1 MYKIK
6 QTPEDFIVR
15 EVPLFSEN
23 DLSGG
28 EFAYFLLIKR
38 NITTR
43 DAIEEIAKLNHIPFS
58 LVNVSG
64 YKDKAAVAY
73 QYFSIHGWKD
83 TSLRAL
89 SGVSVQYIGHGKTPL
104 CLGSLRGNEFTITV
118 RCITKKKYSQLKGLL
133 NKAVVMPN
141 YFGEQRF
148 SERNHLIGK
157 AVVKKDFQKAVSLI
171 IHGKGPVEDKVREF
185 ISEHPSNPIG
195 ALQSVPLKL
204 LQFFIHAYQSS
215 LFNALLKTFIA
226 QGGNPPEKLKLPLI
240 GFGTDIE
247 DLHGAVKGLVRKL
260 LAKERLSPNDFITR
274 SFPHLSS
281 EGTEREAF
289 LPVKGIHLG
298 EILEDELNKGKKKVV
313 LSFFLPKNTYATEL
327 IKHLLL
333 G

>member
-1 MYKIK
+1 MYKLK
-6 QTPEDFIVR
+6 QIPEDFIVR
-15 EVPLFSEN
+15 EVPLFSEK

-28 EFAYFLLIKR
+28 DFAYFLLSKR

-43 DAIEEIAKLNHIPFS
+43 DAIEELAKCNHIPVS
-58 LVNVSG
+58 SINVSG

-73 QYFSIHGWKD
+73 QYFSVHGWKD

-89 SGVSVQYIGHGKTPL
+89 SGVSVQYAGHGNTPL
-104 CLGSLRGNEFTITV
+104 FLGGLRGNEFTITV
-118 RCITKKKYSQLKGLL
+118 RCITEKKYSQLKGRL
-133 NKAVVMPN
+133 NRAVLMPN

-157 AVVKKDFQKAVSLI
+157 SIVKKEFPKAVSLI
-171 IHGKGPVEDKVREF
+171 IQGQGPVEEKVREF
-185 ISEHPSNPIG
+185 ISRNPSNPIG

-215 LFNALLKTFIA
+215 LFNELLRKYIA
-226 QGGNPPEKLKLPLI
+226 RGGNPSEKLMLPLI

-247 DLHGAVKGLVRKL
+247 SLQGAVKDPVRKL

-289 LPVKGIHLG
+289 LRVKGIRLG
-298 EILEDELNKGKKKVV
+298 GILEDELNKGKKKAA

-327 IKHLLL
+327 VKFLF
-333 G
+333 